1 MGSAD
6 TVTQREQEEKIQDHT
21 IPNDLKNQTMAE
33 SRVPMTLRDVFFDDP
48 FFKSTW
54 EDFDDVRENMLRE
67 SRDMWKRCEEEFKR
81 METSMSSNMIQ
92 SSSNQTMESS
102 SSLNKMVMDSSSMM
116 DKKVMDS
123 NSMTDKKIK
132 ETNNANDIFNMDRRQ
147 GWMMPRRWMM
157 PNLFNTDFAKQMDM
171 FQNKD
176 SEVIRMK
183 DDKDKFEVS
192 LDTSQYRPDELR
204 VIVASGVIS
213 VEGKHEEKSE
223 DGRTMVSRQFSRKYS
238 LPAGAKQENVVS
250 NLSSDGVLVISA
262 PKSLALVNGDRNI
275 PIKEK

>member
-1 MGSAD
+1 
-6 TVTQREQEEKIQDHT
+6 
-21 IPNDLKNQTMAE
+21 
-33 SRVPMTLRDVFFDDP
+33 MTLRNLFFDDP

-54 EDFDDVRENMLRE
+54 ADFDVVRENMLRE
-67 SRDMWKRCEEEFKR
+67 SRDMWKRYEEEFKQ
-81 METSMSSNMIQ
+81 METSMSSNMLQ
-92 SSSNQTMESS
+92 SSSKQMMESS
-102 SSLNKMVMDSSSMM
+102 SNSNKKVMDSRSSI

-123 NSMTDKKIK
+123 NSITDRKIK
-132 ETNNANDIFNMDRRQ
+132 ETKDSDDIFNMDRRH

-157 PNLFNTDFAKQMDM
+157 PNMINTDFSKQMDM

-176 SEVIRMK
+176 SELIRMK

-204 VIVASGVIS
+204 VNVASGVIS
-213 VEGKHEEKSE
+213 VEGKHEEKAE

-238 LPAGAKQENVVS
+238 LPAGAKQETVVS

-262 PKSLALVNGDRNI
+262 PKSPALANGDRNI